1 MTDAHAPDGGSGE
14 AGTSDAIDYRRIES
28 SDEFRELVS
37 RRKRFLT
44 IASVIVFGEFG
55 LYLLLA
61 AFATDFMGTQI
72 LGGLPIA
79 WLAAMAQVI
88 LTWAV
93 TWAYLNK
100 AENEFEPM
108 ERRAAA
114 RAEARFTRDDGDE
127 AQAEPASETATAE
140 RSAR

>member
-1 MTDAHAPDGGSGE
+1 MTDAARDDGSGE
-14 AGTSDAIDYRRIES
+14 AGTSDAIDFRRIES
-28 SDEFRELVS
+28 SAEFRELVS

-61 AFATDFMGTQI
+61 AFATDFMGTQV

-79 WLAAMAQVI
+79 WLAAMAQVL
-88 LTWAV
+88 LTWAL

-108 ERRAAA
+108 EQRAAA
-114 RAEARFTRDDGDE
+114 RAEARFTREEDDVQG
-127 AQAEPASETATAE
+127 APASETAAAE